1 MANQDLMARESLT
14 ELPPLVAPSPELAAR
29 LQALWETAPGLRG
42 FFMSVDHKEIGIRYI
57 VTAFAFL
64 ILGGCE
70 ALLMRLQLAGP
81 NMRLLTP
88 EQYDEL
94 FTMHGISMIFL
105 YAMPVLS
112 GFSNYL
118 WPLLFGARDMAFPRV
133 NALSYWTFLF
143 AGLFIYAAFIIGV
156 APNAGWF
163 NYVPYTAKAA
173 NPGINI
179 DFYALGMIF
188 LGISTTVGSIN
199 FVVTLMRTRA
209 PGMSI
214 NRMPVMVW
222 GTLTAS
228 LANILVVPS
237 VSLAFLMLW
246 LDRNFG
252 THFFTVGDGGQPILW
267 QHLFWMFGHPWVYA
281 IVLPAMGFVSD
292 GLPIFCRRPLV
303 GYTLVA
309 LSTVATMALGF
320 GVWVHHMFA
329 TGISDV
335 ALSFFSGASLVIT
348 VPSAIAVFCWI
359 ATIWAGRPVATAA
372 FHFYAGMI
380 ALFVIGG
387 VSGFM
392 TASVPVDWQLTD
404 TYFVVAHIH
413 YVLIGINVF
422 PVIGAFYTWFPK
434 MSGRML
440 DERLGKW
447 NFWLMFIGFNLGFF
461 PMHISGLLGM
471 PRRIY
476 TYSPDMGWSTLNLIT
491 TLGSFLFAV
500 GVLLF
505 IVNIAV
511 SLRRGAIAGPNP
523 WDAGTLE
530 WATSSPPPPY
540 NFTVIP
546 EIGSR
551 HPLWE
556 DRLGDPGASSVA
568 RGFAFDE
575 GRETLGTSMLDS
587 EPDAV
592 LRMPGDSW
600 LPFLL
605 GLALTFIFIGMLIH
619 VWWLAGIALVACAIV
634 LILWLQPDSL
644 PPLIPI
650 EEAAH
655 V

>member
-1 MANQDLMARESLT
+1 MVDQERVIR
-14 ELPPLVAPSPELAAR
+14 LPALVAPSPELEGR
-29 LQALWETAPGLRG
+29 LHALWETAPGWRG
-42 FFMSVDHKEIGIRYI
+42 IFVTVDHKEIGLRYI

-64 ILGGCE
+64 IAGGLE
-70 ALLMRLQLAGP
+70 ALAMRLQLAGP
-81 NMRLLTP
+81 NLRLLTP

-94 FTMHGISMIFL
+94 FTMHGVSMIFL
-105 YAMPVLS
+105 YAMPILS

-118 WPLLFGARDMAFPRV
+118 WPLLLGSRDMAFPRV

-143 AGLFIYAAFIIGV
+143 SGLFIYASFVLGV

-163 NYVPYTAKAA
+163 NYAPYAEKAA
-173 NPGINI
+173 NPGVNI

-188 LGISTTVGSIN
+188 LGISTTVGAIN
-199 FVVTLMRTRA
+199 FVVTIMRTRA

-214 NRMPVMVW
+214 NRLPIIVW

-228 LANILVVPS
+228 VANILVVPS

-252 THFFTVGDGGQPILW
+252 SHFFTEGNGGQPLLW

-281 IVLPAMGFVSD
+281 VVLPAMGFVSD

-329 TGISDV
+329 TGISSM
-335 ALSFFSGASLVIT
+335 ALAFFSSVSFVIT

-359 ATIWAGRPVATAA
+359 ATIWTGRPQATAA
-372 FHFYAGMI
+372 FHFYAGTI

-387 VSGFM
+387 VSGVM
-392 TASVPVDWQLTD
+392 TASAPVDWQLTD
-404 TYFVVAHIH
+404 TYFIVAHLH
-413 YVLIGINVF
+413 YTLIGINVF
-422 PVIGAFYTWFPK
+422 PVIGAFYTWLPK
-434 MSGRML
+434 MTGRML

-447 NFWLMFIGFNLGFF
+447 NFWLMFIGFNLAFF

-471 PRRIY
+471 PRRVY
-476 TYSPDMGWSTLNLIT
+476 TYPADMAWSSLNLIT
-491 TLGSFLFAV
+491 TIGSFLFAF
-500 GVLLF
+500 GILLF
-505 IVNIAV
+505 IINVFV
-511 SLRRGAIAGPNP
+511 SLRRRAVAGANP

-530 WATSSPPPPY
+530 WLTPSPPPPY
-540 NFTVIP
+540 NFAVIP
-546 EIGSR
+546 QVGSR

-556 DRLGDPGASSVA
+556 DRLGDPGASILD
-568 RGFAFDE
+568 RGLALDD
-575 GRETLGTSMLDS
+575 GREIVATTVLDG
-587 EPDAV
+587 EPDRV

-605 GLALTFIFIGMLIH
+605 GVATTFVFIGLLAH
-619 VWWLAGIALVACAIV
+619 VWALAAGATLACAVV
-634 LILWLQPDSL
+634 LIVWLQPNPA
-644 PPLIPI
+644 PPLII
-650 EEAAH
+650 TGEAEH